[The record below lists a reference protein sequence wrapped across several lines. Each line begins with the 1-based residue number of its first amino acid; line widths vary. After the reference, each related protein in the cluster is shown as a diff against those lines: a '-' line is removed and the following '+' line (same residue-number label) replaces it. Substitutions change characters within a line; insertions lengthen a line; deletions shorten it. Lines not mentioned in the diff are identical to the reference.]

1 VSPNPENC
9 VLPITNIREKQPVEL
24 REKRHRQSPH
34 LAFDLELDLA
44 ERTPRVADPK
54 AVRVMAEA
62 KIHAMLTGAGRG
74 TNSAIMT

>member
-1 VSPNPENC
+1 MVTSSAGGRNIGALA
-9 VLPITNIREKQPVEL
+9 LPG
-24 REKRHRQSPH
+24 RQSPH

>member
-1 VSPNPENC
+1 MVTSSAGGGNIGALA
-9 VLPITNIREKQPVEL
+9 LPG
-24 REKRHRQSPH
+24 HQSPH
-34 LAFDLELDLA
+34 VAFDLELDLA